1 MKTNLVLAAFI
12 IGLVALG
19 LYVIAEYPEM
29 HEANLLKQGQGNI
42 LSDNA
47 VVLKAD
53 QFYPDIITVKV
64 GQIVTW
70 TNDDTD
76 AHTIIFDKSTIEVTG
91 VSDNI
96 PLLASGDKFSL
107 QFTKPGDFTYHS
119 SGEPAIR
126 GHVVVLE

>member
-12 IGLVALG
+12 IGLVAFG
-19 LYVIAEYPEM
+19 FYVVIEYPEM
-29 HEANLLKQGQGNI
+29 HESNLLIQGQGNV
-42 LSDNA
+42 LSDNS
-47 VVLKAD
+47 VILKAD

-64 GQIVTW
+64 GQTVTW

-76 AHTIIFDKSTIEVTG
+76 AHRIIFDKSVVEVTG

-107 QFTKPGDFTYHS
+107 QFSKPGDFTYYS